1 MKTLRQIALSIL
13 VIGLT
18 QASSCYKNNGEGPD
32 IPVLPYNQP
41 IENPPDEFL
50 IVFNLS
56 TPGDKVAEI
65 TFADNGVWE
74 LEKRGDGKANLFIKQ
89 NDSLKSIRSIDT
101 IGLSGDLSYMV
112 IMNNNNY
119 DDIFNYFV
127 GFRKLDIEYDDF
139 ESKFP

>member
-1 MKTLRQIALSIL
+1 MKTIRQIALGIL
-13 VIGLT
+13 VMGLT
-18 QASSCYKNNGEGPD
+18 QANSCYKGSGEGPD

-56 TPGDKVAEI
+56 TPGDKVGEI

-74 LEKRGDGKANLFIKQ
+74 LEKRGDGKANLFLKQ
-89 NDSLKSIRSIDT
+89 NDSLKSVRSIDT
-101 IGLSGDLSYMV
+101 LGLAGGLTYLV

-119 DDIFNYFV
+119 ADIFNYFV
-127 GFRKLDIEYDDF
+127 GFTKLNIEYDGF
-139 ESKFP
+139 ESRFP